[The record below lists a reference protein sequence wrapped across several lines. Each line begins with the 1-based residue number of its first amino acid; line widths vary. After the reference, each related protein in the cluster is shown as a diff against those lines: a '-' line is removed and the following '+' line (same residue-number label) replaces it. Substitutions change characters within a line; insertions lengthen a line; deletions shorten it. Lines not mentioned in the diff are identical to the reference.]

1 MVKQSVREIFEQIS
15 LSVINYLERHIGV
28 TDIEFIERQGVVEAL
43 ITSWED
49 ENAPYL
55 LPSDFKSFLLISDGL
70 QLKWSVKKKSLVFP
84 LGHMHLNRL
93 REVRPFEIESFAI
106 RKLGDEVDC
115 DSDNETSDVKAFDI
129 DSEVQA
135 GRLAL
140 LYSGNYDKP
149 QIYFQ
154 DLSGDWFF
162 IANTFT
168 DYFRLMLMHLG
179 LPHWQYAY
187 TEVGL
192 DSNSQQWFRFLSPER
207 LEIDLK
213 NRRER
218 VKVKKQ
224 SKDHKKE
231 RQISNPIRRKNDPFS
246 RLSSSN
252 KRKDSSVPAK
262 VKQSSQPSK
271 PKRVKAKRKKSTVEE
286 TKGEVA

>member
-28 TDIEFIERQGVVEAL
+28 TDIEFIERQGVVETL
-43 ITSWED
+43 ITSWEA
-49 ENAPYL
+49 EHAPYL

-70 QLKWSVKKKSLVFP
+70 QLRWSVKKKNLVFP

-93 REVRPFEIESFAI
+93 REVQPFEIDRFI
-106 RKLGDEVDC
+106 LRKLGDEADC
-115 DSDNETSDVKAFDI
+115 DSDDEVKGVRAFDI
-129 DSEVQA
+129 DSEVQS

-140 LYSGNYDKP
+140 LYNGNYDKP
-149 QIYFQ
+149 QVYFQ
-154 DLSGDWFF
+154 DLSADWFF

-192 DSNSQQWFRFLSPER
+192 DSNAQQWFRFLSPER

-218 VKVKKQ
+218 VKVKKH

-252 KRKDSSVPAK
+252 KRKDSSISVRSK
-262 VKQSSQPSK
+262 HNSQPPK
-271 PKRVKAKRKKSTVEE
+271 PKRSKAKRKKSTSEE

>member
-15 LSVINYLERHIGV
+15 LSVINYLEKHIGV
-28 TDIEFIERQGVVEAL
+28 TEIEFIERQGVVESL
-43 ITSWED
+43 ISSWEA
-49 ENAPYL
+49 EHAPYL

-70 QLKWSVKKKSLVFP
+70 ELRWSVKRKNLVFP

-93 REVRPFEIESFAI
+93 REVKPFEINKFVL
-106 RKLGDEVDC
+106 RKLGDDIDY
-115 DSDNETSDVKAFDI
+115 DSDNEASDIKAFDI
-129 DSEVQA
+129 DSEVQS

-140 LYSGNYDKP
+140 VYNGSTSKP
-149 QIYFQ
+149 QVYFQ
-154 DLSGDWFF
+154 DLSADWFF

-192 DSNSQQWFRFLSPER
+192 DSNAQQWFRFLSPER

-218 VKVKKQ
+218 VRVKRQ
-224 SKDHKKE
+224 AKE
-231 RQISNPIRRKNDPFS
+231 RQVAPIRRKNDPFS
-246 RLSSSN
+246 RLSN
-252 KRKDSSVPAK
+252 KRKETLARPK
-262 VKQSSQPSK
+262 HSSQPPK
-271 PKRVKAKRKKSTVEE
+271 PKKTKAKRKKSSAEE
-286 TKGEVA
+286 TKGD